1 MGRSVSYDN
10 DKCIYSPLEEKCKY
24 RLQTHSIDRTELM
37 YRSSSGDESR
47 RRRWN
52 AAMNVAPLR
61 AFFFFQNKKSCVF
74 RHGCRQLQAVDGCD
88 ILSVFFFFEDIW

>member
-10 DKCIYSPLEEKCKY
+10 DKCIYFSLEEKCKY

-61 AFFFFQNKKSCVF
+61 AFFFK
-74 RHGCRQLQAVDGCD
+74 
-88 ILSVFFFFEDIW
+88 